1 MTATLFSG
9 FTEHP
14 PPDSVSIPSATLE
27 ENMFQETL
35 LESSSVPKSRR
46 GWSLIT
52 AFALESVV
60 AAVLVLVPLL
70 TTGMLPA
77 PVSAPPT
84 VLSFPLPTVE
94 ASARQSGGGPSGGLR
109 TAAQHEVVNM
119 FQGTSRLSA
128 GPRVDPDDAKDPNV
142 PPCPGCFGNKSLGS
156 GPNLFGPGNGPG
168 PVHEE
173 KKDKRIVRSHM
184 EDGELIDKVVPV
196 YPSIARITGAQGE
209 VKLHA
214 IISREGRIES
224 LTVVSG
230 SPLLAPA
237 AIDAVRQWRY
247 RPYVLNGQPVE
258 VDTWIT
264 VNFRR
269 N

>member
-1 MTATLFSG
+1 
-9 FTEHP
+9 
-14 PPDSVSIPSATLE
+14 
-27 ENMFQETL
+27 MFQETL

-52 AFALESVV
+52 AFAMESVL

-77 PVSAPPT
+77 TGSAPPT

-94 ASARQSGGGPSGGLR
+94 AAAKPSGGGALGGQR
-109 TAAQHEVVNM
+109 TAVQHEVVNM
-119 FQGTSRLSA
+119 STGESLISVGHRGTY
-128 GPRVDPDDAKDPNV
+128 DDAKDPHQ
-142 PPCPGCFGNKSLGS
+142 PCLNSECIDNISNSGS
-156 GPNLFGPGNGPG
+156 GPNLFGHGNGAG
-168 PVHEE
+168 PVQGG
-173 KKDKRIVRSHM
+173 KKEKRIVVSHM
-184 EDGELIDKVVPV
+184 EDGELINRVVPV
-196 YPSIARITGAQGE
+196 YPSLAKITGAQGE

-214 IISREGRIES
+214 FISPEGRIES

-237 AIDAVRQWRY
+237 AIEAVRQWRY
-247 RPYVLNGQPVE
+247 RPYILNGQPVE
-258 VDTWIT
+258 VETWIL
-264 VNFRR
+264 VNFHR